1 MQLLSF
7 NEFMA
12 KNEDWLHNDE
22 KIGQFAY
29 KNYCDTTTRYKE
41 EIVTLQDL
49 IQELEKA
56 RNNSVHVAYVMGVDY
71 SNFSYV
77 GNDLDLN
84 TSKYIEA
91 TECLN
96 ISTVSGNDITIPET
110 YDIERHE
117 GIEAFT
123 NTIEYLVREE
133 NFTIGFLFYYE

>member
-1 MQLLSF
+1 
-7 NEFMA
+7 
-12 KNEDWLHNDE
+12 
-22 KIGQFAY
+22 
-29 KNYCDTTTRYKE
+29 
-41 EIVTLQDL
+41 
-49 IQELEKA
+49 
-56 RNNSVHVAYVMGVDY
+56 MGVDY